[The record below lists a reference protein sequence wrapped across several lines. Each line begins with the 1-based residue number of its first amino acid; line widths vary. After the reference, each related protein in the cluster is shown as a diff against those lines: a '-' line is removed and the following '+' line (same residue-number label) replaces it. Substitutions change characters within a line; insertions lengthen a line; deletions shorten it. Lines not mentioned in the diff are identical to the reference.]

1 MKYLSLFLPLLLCAC
16 SSVGSFDKL
25 LGGNN
30 KLDVAPKN
38 DMSVRNPD
46 WGVVKQNTPSKSMAT
61 IQSNYAAL
69 MQFLQQHRIDYQVV
83 PGQSMMVYV
92 EDTIRFHTNSDKVAP
107 ASYPWVSNLS
117 YFLAHHPAITVV
129 VNGHTDTTGTYRLND
144 SLSERRA
151 KSIERMLRQMNVPKE
166 SIYTRGY
173 GEYIPEC
180 TNKTSR
186 GRACNRRVELLFIVD
201 EG

>member
-1 MKYLSLFLPLLLCAC
+1 MKYVSLFLTLFLSAC
-16 SSVGSFDKL
+16 SSSGTFDKL

-30 KLDVAPKN
+30 KLDVAPK
-38 DMSVRNPD
+38 DDVLVRNPD
-46 WGVVKQNTPSKSMAT
+46 WGVVKSDSPANSTPV
-61 IQSNYAAL
+61 IRSNYAQL
-69 MQFLQQHRIDYQVV
+69 VQFLSNQGIDYQVI
-83 PGQSMMVYV
+83 PGKSMMVYV

-107 ASYPWVSNLS
+107 ASYPWMTNLS
-117 YFLAHHPAITVV
+117 YFLAHHPAITIV

-151 KSIERMLRQMNVPKE
+151 KSIERMLRQMQVPKD

-173 GEYIPEC
+173 GEYLPEC
-180 TNKTSR
+180 TNKTST

>member
-1 MKYLSLFLPLLLCAC
+1 MKYVSLFLTLFLCAC
-16 SSVGSFDKL
+16 SSSGTFDKL

-30 KLDVAPKN
+30 KLDVAPK
-38 DMSVRNPD
+38 DDVLVRNPD
-46 WGVVKQNTPSKSMAT
+46 WGVVKSDAPANSTPV
-61 IQSNYAAL
+61 IRSNYAQL
-69 MQFLQQHRIDYQVV
+69 VQFLSNQGIDYQVI
-83 PGQSMMVYV
+83 PGKSMMVYV

-107 ASYPWVSNLS
+107 ASYPWMTNLS
-117 YFLAHHPAITVV
+117 YFLAHHPAITIV

-151 KSIERMLRQMNVPKE
+151 KSIERMLRQMQVPKD

-173 GEYIPEC
+173 GEYLPEC
-180 TNKTSR
+180 TNKTST